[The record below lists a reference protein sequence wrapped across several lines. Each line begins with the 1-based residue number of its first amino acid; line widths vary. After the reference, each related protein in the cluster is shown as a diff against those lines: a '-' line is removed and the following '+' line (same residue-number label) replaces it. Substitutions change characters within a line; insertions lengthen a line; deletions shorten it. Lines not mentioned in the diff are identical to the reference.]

1 MKENKIN
8 KVEVIFVEKVK
19 QQSNNN
25 GKLMLSNEGIF
36 FENHS
41 FLVSDISEIEL
52 SMCSMASSIRA
63 QVLYYIDLNICIDNK
78 KYFFQVMNTPVI
90 LDVIGWIKR
99 NHIKYTDKLGIEYI
113 FTQYTDELERW
124 KFINRNFHKWA
135 KKYHLDNPRDNYYKN
150 YYEEM
155 VTVIGDTIKNY
166 KEMK

>member
-63 QVLYYIDLNICIDNK
+63 QVLYYIDLNICIDNYK
-78 KYFFQVMNTPVI
+78 C
-90 LDVIGWIKR
+90 
-99 NHIKYTDKLGIEYI
+99 
-113 FTQYTDELERW
+113 QY
-124 KFINRNFHKWA
+124 NFVQK
-135 KKYHLDNPRDNYYKN
+135 
-150 YYEEM
+150 
-155 VTVIGDTIKNY
+155 
-166 KEMK
+166 